1 MLMKLKKFYIFGT
14 WLKFNL
20 TWWRSSIYPEAINSE
35 EQKGVFAE
43 LLKSTFLLCILAAIL
58 LGKGEKLSHQHMLL
72 LAYHGLK
79 AFLTGPHTARC
90 LCSIAR
96 RGNSPLCCFSFY
108 SLPSASK
115 LLFHGSKLVL
125 ISAWIQF
132 YLV

>member
-1 MLMKLKKFYIFGT
+1 MLMKLKKLYIFGT

-43 LLKSTFLLCILAAIL
+43 LLKSTFLLCILVAIL

-72 LAYHGLK
+72 LAYRGLK

-90 LCSIAR
+90 LRSIAR
-96 RGNSPLCCFSFY
+96 QEVIHHCVVSPFIPCQVSPSFCFTE
-108 SLPSASK
+108 
-115 LLFHGSKLVL
+115 VN
-125 ISAWIQF
+125 WC
-132 YLV
+132 